1 MQNLSHVIQT
11 IRLSEK
17 ATLLSEQNNSYVFE
31 VHPKATKQEIAQAVS
46 LAFDKKVVSVNTANY
61 AGKARR
67 KRTPQAGFTAQWKK
81 AIVKLAPGEKIELA

>member
-1 MQNLSHVIQT
+1 MQNLSHIIKT

-17 ATLLSEQNNSYVFE
+17 ATLLSETNNSYVFE
-31 VHPKATKQEIAQAVS
+31 VHPKATKQEIAQAVR

-81 AIVKLAPGEKIELA
+81 AVVKLADGEKIELA